1 MLAQASQQQMQ
12 QDPRAQTIQMVG
24 MLVLMGVM
32 FYFLLIRPQ
41 QKKAKD
47 HANLLKSLKAGDKI
61 VTSGGI
67 VGIVISVKDKNVTL
81 RSADT
86 KLEVTKSAVAEVT
99 ERGGDNR
106 ES

>member
-1 MLAQASQQQMQ
+1 MLADAAQPQMQ
-12 QDPRAQTIQMVG
+12 QDPRAQTVQMVG

-41 QKKAKD
+41 QKKAKE
-47 HANLLKSLKAGDKI
+47 HANLLKGLKPGDKI

-67 VGIVISVKDKNVTL
+67 VGIVITVKDKYVTI

-86 KLEVTKSAVAEVT
+86 KLEVTKPAVAEVT